1 MDFARTPPTTVIPAP
16 SYVIPAPPYVIP
28 AKAGIHGSYIEYS
41 QLPAQSDAGVLLAE
55 QLSHD
60 NSVDPGLRR
69 DDGV

>member
-1 MDFARTPPTTVIPAP
+1 MDFARTPPTTVIPA
-16 SYVIPAPPYVIP
+16 STNVIP

-60 NSVDPGLRR
+60 NMLDPGLRR
-69 DDGV
+69 DDGVWGS